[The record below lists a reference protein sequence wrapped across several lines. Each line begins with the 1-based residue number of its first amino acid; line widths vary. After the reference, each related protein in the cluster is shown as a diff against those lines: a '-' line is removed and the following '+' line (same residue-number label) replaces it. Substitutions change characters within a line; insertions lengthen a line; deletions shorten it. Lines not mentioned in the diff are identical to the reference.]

1 MKRTAIFLTL
11 EQVERLK
18 RLARGRTISEL
29 IREAIDEYLDRKE
42 LSQK

>member
-1 MKRTAIFLTL
+1 MKRTAVFLTL

-42 LSQK
+42 RSQK

>member
-1 MKRTAIFLTL
+1 MKRTAIFLTT
-11 EQVERLK
+11 EQMERLK

-42 LSQK
+42 RS

>member
-18 RLARGRTISEL
+18 RLARGRTISDL

-42 LSQK
+42 RIQK

>member
-1 MKRTAIFLTL
+1 MKRTAIFLTD
-11 EQVERLK
+11 EQIERLK

-42 LSQK
+42 QSQK

>member
-29 IREAIDEYLDRKE
+29 IRAAIDEYLDRKE